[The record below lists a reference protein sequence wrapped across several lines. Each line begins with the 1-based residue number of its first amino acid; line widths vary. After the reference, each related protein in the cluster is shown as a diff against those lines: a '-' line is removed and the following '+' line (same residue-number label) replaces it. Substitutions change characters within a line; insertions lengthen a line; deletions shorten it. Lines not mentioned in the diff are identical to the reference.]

1 MINRIENY
9 VINFYD
15 HPIITDMLSYAPW
28 LIPYTKTY
36 PLETALLLICAAI
49 LILSLIFNWLFPAPP
64 KQLKSSKESHI
75 RSVHDTSRMSNR
87 LSRKLSQLPHPDMPL
102 YPVNIAD
109 DIAGTIVETS
119 KEDSNQASSSP
130 DPAVHSDTDGLS
142 PAARTMLDQLSRD
155 GKLDN

>member
-9 VINFYD
+9 VIDFFSQ
-15 HPIITDMLSYAPW
+15 PIMTDMLTYVPW
-28 LIPYTKTY
+28 LIPYTETY
-36 PLETALLLICAAI
+36 PLETAILLICAAI

-64 KQLKSSKESHI
+64 KQLKSPKETNT
-75 RSVHDTSRMSNR
+75 RSDRHTSRMSKR
-87 LSRKLSQLPHPDMPL
+87 LTRTLSQLSHPDLPL

-119 KEDSNQASSSP
+119 MEGNNQAATSA
-130 DPAVHSDTDGLS
+130 DPSVHPDTDDLS
-142 PAARTMLDQLSRD
+142 PAARAMLDQLRRD